1 MSSPLIFESTSTIF
15 SPVSLFFD
23 SILILLLIISILII
37 AASYFFQ
44 EKLSQFSSLGL
55 LGIFLINLLWSAT
68 IFLPAPAIITV
79 IAGGIIYSPF
89 LVALVATF
97 GATLGDLL
105 GFLLGISGKNVFLK
119 SFNPERVNFDKL
131 KSLIGDLYLIHGN
144 DSSDKGKFTNK
155 DKEEYKDPEFNMLF
169 GRSWTDYPKYK
180 YPVSVSRDED
190 EISISIWGVD
200 K

>member
-1 MSSPLIFESTSTIF
+1 MSFLKKLFGTTENETNSNNQLTKLTSEPKRTIF
-15 SPVSLFFD
+15 DTIEVK
-23 SILILLLIISILII
+23 LI
-37 AASYFFQ
+37 
-44 EKLSQFSSLGL
+44 
-55 LGIFLINLLWSAT
+55 
-68 IFLPAPAIITV
+68 
-79 IAGGIIYSPF
+79 
-89 LVALVATF
+89 
-97 GATLGDLL
+97 GDE
-105 GFLLGISGKNVFLK
+105 GKNVFLK

-131 KSLIGDLYLIHGN
+131 KNLIDDLYLIHGN

-155 DKEEYKDPEFNMLF
+155 DKEKYKDPKFNLLF

>member
-1 MSSPLIFESTSTIF
+1 MSFLKKLFGTSDNETNPNNQQAKLTSEPKRTIF
-15 SPVSLFFD
+15 D
-23 SILILLLIISILII
+23 
-37 AASYFFQ
+37 FFQ
-44 EKLSQFSSLGL
+44 IDIKNIPDDSFIAGEIEENTSGEKVQNFRKSLDYKEC
-55 LGIFLINLLWSAT
+55 GIFDTIEVKLI
-68 IFLPAPAIITV
+68 
-79 IAGGIIYSPF
+79 
-89 LVALVATF
+89 
-97 GATLGDLL
+97 GDE
-105 GFLLGISGKNVFLK
+105 GKNVFLK

-131 KSLIGDLYLIHGN
+131 KSLIDDLYLIHGN